1 VDGTPTDCV
10 HLAVNGLFDEPFDR
24 VVSGINTHAN
34 LGDDI
39 IYSGTVAA
47 ATEGRNLGLPAIAVS
62 LVNEGRFHYETA
74 ARVVRA
80 LLESDQP
87 LTLGPRCI
95 LNVNV
100 PDVPWEEIAGF
111 RVTRLGHRDRA
122 EGAVPMTCPRG
133 KARYWI
139 GAAGKGS
146 DAGPGTDF
154 NAVRENYVS
163 ITPVHVDMTRHEVL
177 SPLREWVE
185 LLSGREGR

>member
-1 VDGTPTDCV
+1 MTRRTFSAEFRRWSQ
-10 HLAVNGLFDEPFDR
+10 HF
-24 VVSGINTHAN
+24 TK
-34 LGDDI
+34 
-39 IYSGTVAA
+39 T
-47 ATEGRNLGLPAIAVS
+47 
-62 LVNEGRFHYETA
+62 
-74 ARVVRA
+74 RVVRA

>member
-1 VDGTPTDCV
+1 
-10 HLAVNGLFDEPFDR
+10 
-24 VVSGINTHAN
+24 
-34 LGDDI
+34 
-39 IYSGTVAA
+39 
-47 ATEGRNLGLPAIAVS
+47 
-62 LVNEGRFHYETA
+62 
-74 ARVVRA
+74 
-80 LLESDQP
+80 
-87 LTLGPRCI
+87 I